1 MLIKD
6 YETNRSL
13 NDVVLTL
20 TMDEA
25 GELCDYLHRLQVDP
39 ELNRV
44 HLSEVVGT
52 RLDKEI
58 TVVLDKNMEVA

>member
-25 GELCDYLHRLQVDP
+25 GELCDYLRRLQVDP
-39 ELNRV
+39 ELKRV

-52 RLDKEI
+52 HLDKEF
-58 TVVLDKNMEVA
+58 TVVLEQKMEVA